1 MYTNTVLTFSL
12 FAQLLMLAELKE
24 AKGAKKQI
32 QVEISP
38 VVMLVLAPPKSL
50 EQSNCDD
57 FLRVFLLAQMHLN
70 FHFSLWFLFHL
81 YPK

>member
-1 MYTNTVLTFSL
+1 MYTNTALTFSP

-24 AKGAKKQI
+24 AKGAKKRI
-32 QVEISP
+32 QVEISL
-38 VVMLVLAPPKSL
+38 VVMLVLVPPKSH

-57 FLRVFLLAQMHLN
+57 FLRVSLLAQMHLN
-70 FHFSLWFLFHL
+70 FHFSLQFLFYL